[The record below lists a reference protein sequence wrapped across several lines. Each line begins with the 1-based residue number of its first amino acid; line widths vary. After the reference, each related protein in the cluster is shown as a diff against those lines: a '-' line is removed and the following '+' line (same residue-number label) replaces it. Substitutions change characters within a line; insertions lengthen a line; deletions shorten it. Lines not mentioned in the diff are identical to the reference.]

1 MKKIEKHFKNKP
13 YLHNS
18 FFLDNTFNKIKNGI
32 KENYYESILNKI
44 KTINNTSLEIP
55 MDYKK
60 NEIDLNVNISKISK
74 DLIYKIFN
82 TYLKQDILHKKKG
95 DIEGFAKELRNS
107 YAKADETFFGWCQDE
122 KEVLPS
128 SIIHHEIDKQCKNYN
143 IAIPNESKR
152 SIFFYIANRADIKLN
167 NGAAQSTII
176 QQLVDIPDVVEA
188 VNKLGISND
197 CHLKYDFYCFLAENI
212 YNDLLKNE
220 QKVNFF
226 KIKDAIKIIIEKKA
240 QEENNKT
247 KDNIFYPK
255 YAFNL

>member
-1 MKKIEKHFKNKP
+1 MKKV
-13 YLHNS
+13 
-18 FFLDNTFNKIKNGI
+18 FL
-32 KENYYESILNKI
+32 SILLFIITQIVFSQISSVSSPDGMLKLDI
-44 KTINNTSLEIP
+44 FLEEGHPYYSVIYDGKTILEKSPLGIIT
-55 MDYKK
+55 
-60 NEIDLNVNISKISK
+60 NEGDFSK

-82 TYLKQDILHKKKG
+82 TYLKQDILHKNKG

-128 SIIHHEIDKQCKNYN
+128 SIIHHEIDKKCKNYN

>member
-1 MKKIEKHFKNKP
+1 
-13 YLHNS
+13 
-18 FFLDNTFNKIKNGI
+18 
-32 KENYYESILNKI
+32 
-44 KTINNTSLEIP
+44 
-55 MDYKK
+55 
-60 NEIDLNVNISKISK
+60 
-74 DLIYKIFN
+74 
-82 TYLKQDILHKKKG
+82 
-95 DIEGFAKELRNS
+95 
-107 YAKADETFFGWCQDE
+107 
-122 KEVLPS
+122 
-128 SIIHHEIDKQCKNYN
+128 
-143 IAIPNESKR
+143 
-152 SIFFYIANRADIKLN
+152 ANRADIKLN

-197 CHLKYDFYCFLAENI
+197 CHLKYDFYCFFAENI